1 MKSFHGFI
9 MSMFFRLLMEEA
21 LGEARKALLEGEV
34 PVGAILADSH
44 GVIVSKAHN
53 QPISLHDPT
62 AHAEILAL
70 RRAGPLCGNYRYE
83 GAILVVTIEPCPMC
97 MAAAIHA
104 RIACLVFGARD
115 PKWGAAGS
123 LYDFAKDNRL
133 NHRIEVISGVMEEDC
148 VKLMQD
154 FFQTRRGKN
163 QKNPERYRS
172 GRNGVDS
179 KSTCPVN
186 SGARGFESH
195 PLRQMKSAGR

>member
-1 MKSFHGFI
+1 MSLSF
-9 MSMFFRLLMEEA
+9 RVLMEEA

-34 PVGAILADSH
+34 PVGAILADSN
-44 GVIVSKAHN
+44 GLIVSKAHN
-53 QPISLHDPT
+53 QPIFLHDPT

-70 RRAGPLCGNYRYE
+70 RRAGPVYGNYRFN
-83 GAILVVTIEPCPMC
+83 GATLVVTLEPCPMC
-97 MAAAIHA
+97 MVAAVHA
-104 RIACLVFGARD
+104 RISRLVFGSRD

-123 LYDFAKDNRL
+123 VYDLAHDNRL
-133 NHRIEVISGVMEEDC
+133 NHTIEVISGVMEGDC

-154 FFQTRRGKN
+154 FFHARRERKRE
-163 QKNPERYRS
+163 NPERYRS

-195 PLRQMKSAGR
+195 PLRQMMRSADR